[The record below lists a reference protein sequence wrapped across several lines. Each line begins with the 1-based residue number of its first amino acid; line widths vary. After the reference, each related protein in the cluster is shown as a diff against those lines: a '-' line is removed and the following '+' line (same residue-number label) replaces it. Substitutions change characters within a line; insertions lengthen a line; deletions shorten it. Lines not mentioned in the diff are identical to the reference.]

1 MFRENCENQKMSTA
15 SKTGCTV
22 TGSEALMLSLLEEGV
37 DVIFGYPG
45 GAIMPVYDALFD
57 YRDRLRHILVRHEQG
72 AAHAADGYARVTEK
86 VGVCLVTSG
95 PGATNLIT
103 GLANAMIDSVP
114 MVCITGQVASP
125 LLGSDAFQE
134 TDVVGISM
142 PVTKWNA
149 QITSAEDVPGVIARA
164 FYLAK
169 TGRPGPVL
177 VDITKDAQF
186 GETTWSYRKCTRL
199 RSYFPYPKV
208 KLNEVQ
214 EAARLINQSR
224 KPLILAGHGVL
235 ISGAQDQLM
244 ELAARADIPV
254 ASTLLGLSAFPS
266 GHRLYAGMLG
276 MHGNFAPNVKTNECD
291 VLIAVGLRFDD
302 RITGR
307 LESYARQAK
316 IIHIDIDPAE
326 INKNVQVTLSVVA
339 DAREA
344 LSTLLSYV
352 KENRHTGWIDTFGSF
367 RTEEEEKVIRPNREP
382 FNGHIKMD
390 EVVHRVSEKTH
401 GEAVVVTD
409 VGQHQM
415 VAARYYM
422 FQRPGS
428 FVTSGGLGTMGFG
441 LPASIGAKIGRP
453 DRDVVLFVGDGGFQM
468 TIQELGTIAQ
478 SKVPVKIILLN
489 NQFLGMVRQ
498 WQDMFF
504 RKRYSFTELHNPDF
518 VNVADAYGIHA
529 ERCIKREDLD
539 EKLDRLL
546 ASDDS
551 SFLEVMVEPEH
562 NVFPMI
568 PTGESVSNV
577 RLE

>member
-1 MFRENCENQKMSTA
+1 MATA

-45 GAIMPVYDALFD
+45 GAIMPVYDALYD

-149 QITSAEDVPGVIARA
+149 QITSAEDVPRVIARA

-208 KLNEVQ
+208 KLNEIQ

-244 ELAARADIPV
+244 ELATRADIPV

-266 GHRLYAGMLG
+266 GHRLFAGMLG

-326 INKNVQVTLSVVA
+326 INKNVPVTLSVVA

-367 RTEEEEKVIRPNREP
+367 RTEEEETVIRPNRKP
-382 FNGHIKMD
+382 VNGQIKMD
-390 EVVHRVSEKTH
+390 EVVHRVSEMTQ

-468 TIQELGTIAQ
+468 TIQELGTITQ

-504 RKRYSFTELHNPDF
+504 RKRYSFTELQNPDF
-518 VNVADAYGIHA
+518 VNVANAYGIHA
-529 ERCIKREDLD
+529 ERCIIREDLD